1 MAVEMPPIALTIA
14 GSDPSG
20 GAGIQA
26 DLKTFAAFGVYGATV
41 LTALTAQNTMGVS
54 GVFPVPPDFIAA
66 QFHSVTSDLQI
77 SAIKTGMLGDAP
89 TVELVARLL
98 SEIPSVPVIVDP
110 VMVAT
115 SGDVLLAPEA
125 VEAVRTSLIPRALL
139 VTPNIPEAATLLDVE
154 PAASEAEMRAQAEA
168 LMKFGCGAVLIKG
181 GHAEGSDALDILVD
195 GKEYHA
201 LRRTRIE
208 TRNMHGTGCTL
219 SAAIAANVALGS
231 RLDAA
236 VIAGKDL
243 VWNALEAGAGRRI
256 GHGNGP
262 VDHHFAMRKFLR
274 TR

>member
-154 PAASEAEMRAQAEA
+154 PAASEAEMRAQAKA

-181 GHAEGSDALDILVD
+181 GHAEGSDALDILFD
-195 GKEYHA
+195 GKEHHA

-219 SAAIAANVALGS
+219 SAAIAANVALGA

-236 VIAGKDL
+236 VAAGKDF

>member
-41 LTALTAQNTMGVS
+41 LTALTAQNTIGVS

-77 SAIKTGMLGDAP
+77 SAIKTGMLGDAL

-125 VEAVRTSLIPRALL
+125 IEAVRTSLIPRALL

-181 GHAEGSDALDILVD
+181 GHAEGSDALDILFD
-195 GKEYHA
+195 GEEHHA

-219 SAAIAANVALGS
+219 SAAIAANVALGA

-236 VIAGKDL
+236 VIAGKDF
-243 VWNALEAGAGRRI
+243 VWNALEAGADRRI

-262 VDHHFAMRKFLR
+262 VDHHFAMREFLR